1 MIGRTQ
7 HFMLFGSKNYHQ
19 NISINASTPFYQ
31 FFLIDI
37 NTDYNIISTITSTFN
52 TNDQIP
58 PSHPH
63 ISILGERALLLQ
75 TAFTLQEFNL
85 LQRMEKMNAI
95 LSAEIAGTPA
105 SSKTPRLSPDTDLH
119 KLFKEHPEVVDQL
132 QHVVETERGR
142 IDYWAGEIKRNDAE
156 KKRVFEATDL
166 TNHLLQELKS
176 ARDNRVTLPSLR
188 ARIMRLIA
196 GEASYYYLVEVLG
209 VGDGFFI
216 GIATLDQE
224 GSDVRGN

>member
-95 LSAEIAGTPA
+95 LSAEIDELAGHLKAHHKDHSSRRGLLRKVGERRRLLKYLQRENAA
-105 SSKTPRLSPDTDLH
+105 SYEELVK
-119 KLFKEHPEVVDQL
+119 KLKLKQAKQFLKKDEAKD
-132 QHVVETERGR
+132 
-142 IDYWAGEIKRNDAE
+142 E
-156 KKRVFEATDL
+156 KKDEKNT
-166 TNHLLQELKS
+166 TTTK
-176 ARDNRVTLPSLR
+176 
-188 ARIMRLIA
+188 
-196 GEASYYYLVEVLG
+196 
-209 VGDGFFI
+209 
-216 GIATLDQE
+216 
-224 GSDVRGN
+224 